1 MGVGS
6 LRTGEGGHYELSDMS
21 VLVQTLALTVEQ
33 QTLCCCETGFLAML
47 ELDL

>member
-1 MGVGS
+1 MLDPLELEREVVN
-6 LRTGEGGHYELSDMS
+6 ELSDMS
-21 VLVQTLALTVEQ
+21 VLVQTLVLTVEQ